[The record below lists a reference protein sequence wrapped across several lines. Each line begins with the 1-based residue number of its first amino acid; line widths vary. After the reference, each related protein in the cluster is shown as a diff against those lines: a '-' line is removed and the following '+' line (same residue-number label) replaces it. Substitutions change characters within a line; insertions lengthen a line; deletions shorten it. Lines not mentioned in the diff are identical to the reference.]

1 MGKIASLKMT
11 DALLRLHSL
20 NAKQSYG
27 QNFIITSQVVE
38 DIVKLSNA
46 DKNTVVIEIGAGLGA
61 LTEELVSS
69 AKHVIAYE
77 IDSDLI
83 PLLKENLKGS
93 NLEIINAD
101 FMQIDLDALIAKYP
115 NEKIMVMSNLPYY
128 ITSDILI
135 KLFKAKRP
143 IESVVVMLQ
152 KEVGIKL
159 AKPLE
164 DKEKNE
170 LSMLAQFCSDIKV
183 LKYVSKND
191 FLPRPKVDSVVLQF
205 SIKKTEISTEDFAT
219 FLKIIYKN
227 RRKTILNNLVE
238 CYIDKDKILSA
249 LNSCQISPTERAEK
263 LDQNQ
268 IIDLLVA
275 IKKEMA

>member
-1 MGKIASLKMT
+1 MGQIASLKMT

-27 QNFIITSQVVE
+27 QNFIINSQVVE
-38 DIVKLSNA
+38 DIVRLSNV
-46 DKNTVVIEIGAGLGA
+46 DKNTIVIEIGAGLGA

-77 IDSDLI
+77 IDGDLI
-83 PLLKENLKGS
+83 PLLKENINGS

-101 FMQIDLDALIAKYP
+101 FMRVNLDALLAKFSRD
-115 NEKIMVMSNLPYY
+115 KIIVMSNLPYY

-135 KLFKAKRP
+135 KLFKVKRP
-143 IESVVVMLQ
+143 IDSVVVMLQ

-183 LKYVSKND
+183 LKYVSKNN

-205 SIKKTEISTEDFAT
+205 TTKATKISTEEFAT

-238 CYIDKDKILSA
+238 YYADKDRILRV
-249 LNSCQISPTERAEK
+249 LNSCQINSTERAEK
-263 LDQNQ
+263 LNQNQ
-268 IIDLLVA
+268 ITKLLVS